1 MDFNPETALLGGMSL
16 LAIHQVIM
24 AQIRKLIPDHKQ
36 LERFFDFLNYPIAF
50 ILMLLISPPWPIYS
64 STAWSNYIAFSLS
77 TAALASIVAGKVIAQ
92 EKKQIVQLE
101 QDVHELDTLVGTLE
115 EQTK

>member
-1 MDFNPETALLGGMSL
+1 MELSPETATLGGMSL
-16 LAIHQVIM
+16 LAVHQVIM
-24 AQIRKLIPDHKQ
+24 SQIRKFSNNNHLIEK
-36 LERFFDFLNYPIAF
+36 FLDLFNYPVAF
-50 ILMLLISPPWPIYS
+50 LLVLLISPPRPIYS
-64 STAWSNYIAFSLS
+64 FDAWVAYTSLGIA